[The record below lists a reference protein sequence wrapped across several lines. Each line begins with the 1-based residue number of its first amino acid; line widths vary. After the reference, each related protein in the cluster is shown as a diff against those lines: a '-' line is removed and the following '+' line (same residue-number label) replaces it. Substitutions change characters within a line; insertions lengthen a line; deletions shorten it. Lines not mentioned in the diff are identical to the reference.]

1 MNKLPQI
8 AVLWLVAAMLAIVTP
23 AHAELNL
30 DFDLVNKTGYAI
42 KEVYVAPSSSDDWE
56 ENILKENLEDEETLE
71 VSFSSDQTAKKWDL
85 RIVFADG
92 SAPVY
97 WKNYNLTEISKLTLF
112 YNHDTDVT
120 SAKAE

>member
-8 AVLWLVAAMLAIVTP
+8 AVLWLVAVMLAVVTP
-23 AHAELNL
+23 ARAELNL
-30 DFDLVNKTGYAI
+30 DFELVNKTGYAI
-42 KEVYVAPSSSDDWE
+42 KEVYVAPSSSDNWE
-56 ENILKENLEDEETLE
+56 ENILEGTLENGETLE
-71 VSFSSDQTAKKWDL
+71 VTFTSDNTAKKWDL

-92 SAPVY
+92 SDPVY
-97 WKNYNLTEISKLTLF
+97 WKGYNLTEVSKLTLF